1 MKTTGHSITAVWAF
15 TVPVWKE
22 EGKGG
27 GEGAGI
33 NEPVFE
39 ICSIISRGTISAAG
53 CLDLHKYAHGSDNER
68 RAEAAE
74 TSSVRF
80 TDELSFVPMIESV
93 YSLCGN

>member
-1 MKTTGHSITAVWAF
+1 M
-15 TVPVWKE
+15 
-22 EGKGG
+22 GG
-27 GEGAGI
+27 TGI

-68 RAEAAE
+68 RAEAVE

-80 TDELSFVPMIESV
+80 TDEFPFVRMIESV
-93 YSLCGN
+93 YSLCGKEIEDGSTYFFPQLLPTTYI